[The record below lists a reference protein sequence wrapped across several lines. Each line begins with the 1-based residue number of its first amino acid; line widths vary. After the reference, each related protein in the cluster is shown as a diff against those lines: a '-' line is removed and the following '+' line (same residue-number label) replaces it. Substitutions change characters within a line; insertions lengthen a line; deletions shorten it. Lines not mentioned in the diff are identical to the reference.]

1 MYHPSLCDSWG
12 TNLYNPFND
21 TVNCH
26 PLPTEV
32 KNRSQSPGWIFY
44 PDTRV
49 VFIKRGNL
57 RRDVLPT
64 QGNFPCDLIPF
75 FFKCKV

>member
-1 MYHPSLCDSWG
+1 MIRSENNAIHFNYFQYKCPIRMYHPSLCDSWG

-32 KNRSQSPGWIFY
+32 KNRSQSPG
-44 PDTRV
+44 
-49 VFIKRGNL
+49 
-57 RRDVLPT
+57 
-64 QGNFPCDLIPF
+64 
-75 FFKCKV
+75 